1 MIFNDN
7 QWYLK
12 KSVGE
17 IISHE
22 IDEVITSNTAIS
34 SDASKNS
41 TSVTGLS
48 IYFERTTFDKVDQET
63 QNENENKSLPVD
75 WQW

>member
-1 MIFNDN
+1 M
-7 QWYLK
+7 
-12 KSVGE
+12 
-17 IISHE
+17 ISHE

>member
-1 MIFNDN
+1 M
-7 QWYLK
+7 
-12 KSVGE
+12 
-17 IISHE
+17 ISHE
-22 IDEVITSNTAIS
+22 IDEVITSNRAIS
-34 SDASKNS
+34 SDASKHS